1 MDETRDRDTGVRIV
15 PCQSW
20 DDFINAMRAD
30 GRNPTADTLYRG
42 HASRLWPLSSEFER
56 KLSIVDG
63 TPNVAALQAVC
74 SAHLAAFQEMAA
86 GLLGN
91 EARNFTEDDWWALGR
106 HNGLNTPLLDWS
118 RSPYVSSFFAFSDH
132 RRLADAGAELGEVVV
147 IWAFSGWRDLI
158 REGGF
163 EIVAPRAFSNP
174 RQRAQRGVFTRLTHR
189 SHFDV
194 ANYLAERDCADR
206 LVRWEIPAS
215 ELDVALNDLR
225 LANITPSTLF
235 PDLGGAASEA
245 NSAYEQLFESA
256 SGSTS

>member
-1 MDETRDRDTGVRIV
+1 MGPRTWRLCKRSVVRTSPRSRRWRPGSSATKRVTSRRTTGGRSEGTTASTRRYWTGVGALCLLVLRLQRPPAPRRCRRGV
-15 PCQSW
+15 
-20 DDFINAMRAD
+20 RRG
-30 GRNPTADTLYRG
+30 GRDLG
-42 HASRLWPLSSEFER
+42 
-56 KLSIVDG
+56 
-63 TPNVAALQAVC
+63 
-74 SAHLAAFQEMAA
+74 FQ
-86 GLLGN
+86 
-91 EARNFTEDDWWALGR
+91 
-106 HNGLNTPLLDWS
+106 
-118 RSPYVSSFFAFSDH
+118 
-132 RRLADAGAELGEVVV
+132 RLA
-147 IWAFSGWRDLI
+147 DLI
-158 REGGF
+158 REGEF
-163 EIVAPRAFSNP
+163 EIVASRAFSNP